1 MTFQGRCKNSQARC
15 KTISGSP
22 QNPAMTEVL
31 AETMHTVQLCLI
43 MDHSH
48 GGNVSFWYRVY
59 NIIPTSSS
67 FEAAAGEMEL
77 LGDILGLGGGLGG
90 FRGNC

>member
-1 MTFQGRCKNSQARC
+1 M
-15 KTISGSP
+15 
-22 QNPAMTEVL
+22 E
-31 AETMHTVQLCLI
+31 
-43 MDHSH
+43 HSH
-48 GGNVSFWYRVY
+48 GGNVSFWNRVY

-77 LGDILGLGGGLGG
+77 LGDKLGLGGGLGG